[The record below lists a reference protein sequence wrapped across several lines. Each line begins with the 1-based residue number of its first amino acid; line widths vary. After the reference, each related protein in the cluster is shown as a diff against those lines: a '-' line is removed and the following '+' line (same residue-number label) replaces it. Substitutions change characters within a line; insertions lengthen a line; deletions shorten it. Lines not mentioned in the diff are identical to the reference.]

1 MIIILIITASWRF
14 VKISFS
20 QCRILISLQVL
31 KKANIVQKKK
41 TTEHTRT
48 ERQVFRHNQILW
60 SMKPITRR
68 MRRTESEHATRE
80 PISNAFP
87 EILILLLLTID
98 RKWIQVLETIR
109 QSPFLV
115 TMHYAFQTP
124 AKLHLVLGEWT
135 LGQHVADVMFDDVLA
150 DYVSGGE
157 LFTHLYQREKFK
169 ESEVRIYTAEIILA
183 LQHLHKVRSWLD
195 RDV

>member
-1 MIIILIITASWRF
+1 MKDFDLLKVLGTGAYGKVFLVR
-14 VKISFS
+14 KIRGPDRG
-20 QCRILISLQVL
+20 QLYAMKVL

-48 ERQVFRHNQILW
+48 ERQV
-60 SMKPITRR
+60 
-68 MRRTESEHATRE
+68 
-80 PISNAFP
+80 
-87 EILILLLLTID
+87 
-98 RKWIQVLETIR
+98 LETVR

-124 AKLHLVLGEWT
+124 AKLHLVLGELFIIT
-135 LGQHVADVMFDDVLA
+135 FVKSFGNHHLLT

-169 ESEVRIYTAEIILA
+169 ESEVRIYIAEIILA
-183 LQHLHKVRSWLD
+183 LQHLHKVSKYEERSCMSIKCKSPPLKCL
-195 RDV
+195 VK